1 MYGDY
6 PQIMKDIVGQR
17 LPTFTTA
24 QKAKLKNSAHFVGL
38 NYYTSTFSNHL
49 EKPDYSKPRWK
60 QDSLISWE
68 RKLFSSLLP
77 ETGTKTNQS
86 KEMLFV
92 FGSTRTGQNT
102 QEPRSGSIRSRNLGI
117 QNVRIL
123 TN

>member
-6 PQIMKDIVGQR
+6 PQIMKDIVGHR

-49 EKPDYSKPRWK
+49 EKPDNSKPRWK

-68 RKLFSSLLP
+68 RKLFSSLLIYLKP
-77 ETGTKTNQS
+77 EQRPTVKG
-86 KEMLFV
+86 
-92 FGSTRTGQNT
+92 
-102 QEPRSGSIRSRNLGI
+102 
-117 QNVRIL
+117 NVVCIW
-123 TN
+123 